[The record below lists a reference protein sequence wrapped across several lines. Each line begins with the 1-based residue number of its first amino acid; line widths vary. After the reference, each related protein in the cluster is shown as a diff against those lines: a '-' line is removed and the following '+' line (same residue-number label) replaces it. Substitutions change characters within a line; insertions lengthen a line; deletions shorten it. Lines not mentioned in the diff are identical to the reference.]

1 MNNTAKIASN
11 ETDIDNKLLLL
22 AECFL
27 FRHLES
33 LELEKFVAST
43 NLRSVLANEIVI
55 QKYDQSTEMYIIVSG
70 RVSLTTTSDKGKD
83 LSLGVLGEGNIFGE
97 MSLFDK
103 KERSATITAIEPS
116 KFLVIS
122 QKPFVKLV
130 NDNPKIALKL
140 LAAMAGR
147 LRYANQSIEEKYF
160 GQVHV
165 RLAKKIVALAKIY
178 GSTAEEGIA
187 ISIQLSYSDLA
198 KPVGISIDNVS
209 RQLKRWQDKGIL
221 KYDDGSLVIL
231 KLDDLKSLN

>member
-1 MNNTAKIASN
+1 MNDTAKNISN

-27 FRHLES
+27 FRHLEPE
-33 LELEKFVAST
+33 ELDKFVTST
-43 NLRSVLANEIVI
+43 NLRKVEADHVVI
-55 QKYDQSTEMYIIVSG
+55 QKYDQSTEMYIIISG
-70 RVSLTTTSDKGKD
+70 RVSLTTTSDKGKE

-97 MSLFDK
+97 MSLFDR
-103 KERSATITAIEPS
+103 KERSATITAIEPC

-122 QKPFVKLV
+122 QLPFVKLV
-130 NDNPKIALKL
+130 SDNPRIALKL

-165 RLAKKIVALAKIY
+165 RLAKKLVALAKIY
-178 GSTAEEGIA
+178 GSDTADGLS

-209 RQLKRWQDKGIL
+209 RQLRRWQEKGIL
-221 KYDDGSLVIL
+221 KYDNGSLVIV
-231 KLDDLKSLN
+231 KLD